1 MDPASNVGVAM
12 QAERKL
18 EVEQIWIRINKSIVT
33 KQNHAGT
40 SE

>member
-1 MDPASNVGVAM
+1 MGVAM

-18 EVEQIWIRINKSIVT
+18 GGEKVWIRINKSIVT
-33 KQNHAGT
+33 KQNHAET

>member
-1 MDPASNVGVAM
+1 MGVAI

-18 EVEQIWIRINKSIVT
+18 EREQIWIRINKSIVT
-33 KQNHAGT
+33 KQNYAET